1 MARVVNDDL
10 MPSTCSIGFTW
21 ALHQTCRISVSVQT
35 YRLRIRALKIFPVEF
50 NEDF

>member
-21 ALHQTCRISVSVQT
+21 ALYQTCRISVSAQT
-35 YRLRIRALKIFPVEF
+35 YILRIRDLKIFPGESDEEF
-50 NEDF
+50 